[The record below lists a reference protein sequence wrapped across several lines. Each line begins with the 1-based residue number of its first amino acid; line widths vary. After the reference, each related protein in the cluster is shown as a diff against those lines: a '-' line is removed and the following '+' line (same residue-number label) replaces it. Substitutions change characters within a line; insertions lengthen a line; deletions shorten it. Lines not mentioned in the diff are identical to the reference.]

1 MHSPSHRP
9 CTALRPLVAA
19 SLLAC
24 MFAAGV
30 QAQTPPD
37 AGSLLRE
44 SRQQPTPPPVLP
56 EVQVP
61 RLLRDTGVRARVKLF
76 EISGATRIDNAA
88 LQSRLADLVGQELG
102 FTQMQAA
109 ADRIAALYRERRL
122 HATTVLPEQTL
133 ADGVLRIVVV
143 EGRLGK
149 VKFENTAPAERRVP
163 LALAERMLQQG
174 QTVGEIIDMQAL
186 ERATL
191 LANELPGLRVSV
203 LLAAGTGP
211 GETDIIVKLDARPL
225 LTGAVLL
232 DNQDPRATGASKAG
246 VALSLASP
254 LGFGDEL
261 QLAAT
266 VNTGKR
272 YVRAAY
278 GVPLGATGLRA
289 AVNASTMQY
298 RLVGDFKASGGA
310 GSANTA
316 GVSLMAPLLRSAQR
330 NLALRAVYD
339 RKHLQNDSSAGPL
352 SNKTD
357 SSLTL
362 ALSGDSTDALGGGG
376 ALSGGVQLTAGRLD
390 LSGNAADL
398 AADAAGLRHD
408 GSFSKL
414 TANMGRLQRLTDNGN
429 LWLQMSGQYAGNN
442 LDSGQKFSL
451 GGASGVRA
459 YPALEGS
466 GDSGWLATVEYRH
479 RLGDALQLA
488 VLYDHGQVTRDRNPL
503 PGSPT
508 PNRYTL
514 KGAGVGLDWQ
524 IRGGTTL
531 RAVIANRI
539 GNNPA
544 ASPNGR
550 DSDGTK
556 RRPQIWLSATL
567 PF

>member
-1 MHSPSHRP
+1 MHSPSHRR
-9 CTALRPLVAA
+9 CTALHPLVAT

-37 AGSLLRE
+37 AGALLRE
-44 SRQQPTPPPVLP
+44 SRQQPTPPPALP

-61 RLLRDTGVRARVKLF
+61 RLMRETGVKARVQVF
-76 EISGATRIDNAA
+76 EISGATRIDTAS
-88 LQSRLADLVGQELG
+88 LQARLADLVGQELG
-102 FTQMQAA
+102 FAQMQAA
-109 ADRIAALYRERRL
+109 ADRIAALYRERGL
-122 HATTVLPEQTL
+122 HATALLPEQTL

-149 VKFENTAPAERRVP
+149 MKFEKTVPAERRVP

-203 LLAAGTGP
+203 LLAAGSEP
-211 GETDIIVKLDARPL
+211 GETDIIVKIDVRPL

-232 DNQDPRATGASKAG
+232 DNQDARATGAAKAG

-272 YVRAAY
+272 YVRAAF

-289 AVNASTMQY
+289 ALNASTMHY
-298 RLVGDFKASGGA
+298 RLVGDFKASGGE

-316 GVSLMAPLLRSAQR
+316 GVSLVAPLLRSAQR
-330 NLALRAVYD
+330 NLALSAVYE
-339 RKHLQNDSSAGPL
+339 RKHLQNDSSVGPL
-352 SNKTD
+352 SDKTD

-376 ALSGGVQLTAGRLD
+376 ALLGGVQLIAGRLD

-408 GSFSKL
+408 GSFSKI
-414 TANMGRLQRLTDNGN
+414 TANLGRLQRLTDNGN
-429 LWLQMSGQYAGNN
+429 LWLQLSGQYAGNN

-459 YPALEGS
+459 YPSLEGS
-466 GDSGWLATVEYRH
+466 GDNGWLATVEYRH
-479 RLGDALQLA
+479 RLGDTLQLA
-488 VLYDHGQVTRDRNPL
+488 VFYDHGQVTRERNPL
-503 PGSPT
+503 PSSPT

-514 KGAGVGLDWQ
+514 KGAGVGVDWQ
-524 IRGGTTL
+524 ISGGATL

-544 ASPNGR
+544 AGPNGR

-556 RRPQIWLSATL
+556 RRPQVWLSATL